1 MSSPEPSSPAP
12 ASTAPVRTGPG
23 SRWRFVITPRWLA
36 WHAFTVVAVWGMLWL
51 GDWQF
56 HRAESGNALSW
67 AYTFEWPIFA
77 IFGIVFWAKTIIDEG
92 KPKRAADDAGGA
104 EAGSSAAAAESG
116 ETAGLPARRHVA
128 STEDGDGTSDSELDE
143 YNAYLAKLHKQVQGH
158 GKWHGLR

>member
-1 MSSPEPSSPAP
+1 MSSPDPSSPAI
-12 ASTAPVRTGPG
+12 TARG

-77 IFGIVFWAKTIIDEG
+77 VFGIVFWVKTIIDEG
-92 KPKRAADDAGGA
+92 KPKQADDAEAASADGSEA
-104 EAGSSAAAAESG
+104 EAA
-116 ETAGLPARRHVA
+116 TAGLPARRHVA
-128 STEDGDGTSDSELDE
+128 GGQAGDEAEGASDTELDE